1 MTDDDAMRQAKKH
14 ADQAWAFTAFQNVM
28 AHRLG
33 NGASRTEIISFL
45 LGTSSAVAN
54 LIAASEVESD
64 TKEGTFMQGLFVEN
78 MILQKVQAVVQMQ
91 ATMMAEA
98 KASGPLN

>member
-14 ADQAWAFTAFQNVM
+14 ADQAWAFNAFQNVM

-54 LIAASEVESD
+54 LIAAAEVESD
-64 TKEGTFMQGLFVEN
+64 VKEGAFMQGLFTEN
-78 MILQKVQAVVQMQ
+78 MVIAKVQAVTQMQ
-91 ATMMAEA
+91 ANLMAEA
-98 KASGPLN
+98 KAAGPLN